1 MTDNIGK
8 ITICNNNEFKEIRI
22 YACCNEYG
30 HRKCEYINEK
40 VIKDLLQPL

>member
-8 ITICNNNEFKEIRI
+8 MTMCNNDESKEIRI